1 MTNQQKIEFYLNKG
15 FAVEVEYENGKKA
28 VVYYA
33 TISHFYGL
41 KENEND
47 FAMDKDGAL
56 IETVTKVTP
65 IPPKPYE
72 FKEYEKVIVLIGSS
86 KGIIGEVDS
95 YCDGD
100 VTLRIGEEKQLVKH
114 WWELAPA
121 LPEEEC
127 EVMKVTEVNYCI
139 MDGELHPCYQFTKPN
154 GKKLIIKVVIKK

>member
-15 FAVEVEYENGKKA
+15 FAVEVEYENGKNA

-33 TISHFYGL
+33 TISHFYGF

-56 IETVTKVTP
+56 IEETVTKVTP

-72 FKEYEKVIVLIGSS
+72 FKVGERVMNEFSKNSYKISEIKLPKIYYEIGTW
-86 KGIIGEVDS
+86 D
-95 YCDGD
+95 Y
-100 VTLRIGEEKQLVKH
+100 
-114 WWELAPA
+114 WWMVFPA
-121 LPEEEC
+121 LPEEEEC